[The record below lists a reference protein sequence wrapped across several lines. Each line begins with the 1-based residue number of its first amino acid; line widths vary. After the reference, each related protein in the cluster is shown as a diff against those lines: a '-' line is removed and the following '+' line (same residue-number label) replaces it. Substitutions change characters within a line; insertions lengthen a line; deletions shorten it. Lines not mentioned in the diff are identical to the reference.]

1 MGTPYVR
8 EAVEDWLAYIG
19 TERQLAAKTSEAYER
34 DFRQFLAFL
43 ASHLNRLPDMQQL
56 LALQARDVRAFLA
69 SRRSEGVG
77 SRSLAR
83 TLSALRM
90 FYKFLERRGYGK
102 NDAIRAV
109 ALPKLPHSVPKPL
122 TAPKATALVDGADI
136 VSPDQPE
143 WIIARDTAVLA
154 LLYGSGLRISEAL
167 SLKRKDAPVEGPR
180 HAARDGQGQQDTRR
194 AGAADRARG
203 GRALSQALPDAPRV
217 RRSALRRRAWQAA
230 SPRIIQLKIARAR
243 AVLGLPETA
252 TPHALRHSF
261 ATHLLGAGADLR
273 AIQELLGHASLSTTQ
288 GYTEVDREHLLK
300 TYESAHPRAIRG
312 LRRLAPTPYLTPV
325 KAGPAAPAIVSYSL
339 TFQHFFALADCS
351 TDQSVIILD

>member
-1 MGTPYVR
+1 MSDLAEEASHPRYMGSPYVR
-8 EAVEDWLAYIG
+8 EAVEDWLSYIG

-34 DFRQFLAFL
+34 DVCQFLAFL
-43 ASHLNRLPDMQQL
+43 AVHFNRLPNMPHL

-69 SRRSEGVG
+69 ARRSEGVG
-77 SRSLAR
+77 SRSLSR

-136 VSPDQPE
+136 ASADQPE
-143 WIIARDTAVLA
+143 WIIVRDTAVLA

-167 SLKRKDAPVEGPR
+167 SLKRKDAPIKGRDMLRVTGKGSKTRVVPVLPIAREAVEAYLKLCPMGLGSEDPLFVVV
-180 HAARDGQGQQDTRR
+180 
-194 AGAADRARG
+194 RG
-203 GRALSQALPDAPRV
+203 KQL
-217 RRSALRRRAWQAA
+217 
-230 SPRIIQLKIARAR
+230 SPRIIQLRIAKAR

-261 ATHLLGAGADLR
+261 ATHLLSAGADLR
-273 AIQELLGHASLSTTQ
+273 SIQELLGHASLSTTQ

-300 TYESAHPRAIRG
+300 TYQSAHPRA
-312 LRRLAPTPYLTPV
+312 
-325 KAGPAAPAIVSYSL
+325 
-339 TFQHFFALADCS
+339 
-351 TDQSVIILD
+351 

>member
-1 MGTPYVR
+1 MGSPYVR
-8 EAVEDWLAYIG
+8 EAVESWLAYIG
-19 TERQLAAKTSEAYER
+19 TERQLAAKTSEAYAR
-34 DFRQFLAFL
+34 DVGQFLAFL
-43 ASHLNRLPDMQQL
+43 AVHFNRLPDMPQL

-69 SRRSEGVG
+69 ARRGEGVG
-77 SRSLAR
+77 SRSLSR

-136 VSPDQPE
+136 AAADQPE
-143 WIIARDTAVLA
+143 WIVVRDTAVLA

-167 SLKRKDAPVEGPR
+167 SLKRKDAPTKGRDMLRVTGKGSKTRVVPVLPIAREAVELYLKLCPMR
-180 HAARDGQGQQDTRR
+180 QGSDDPLFV
-194 AGAADRARG
+194 GAHG
-203 GRALSQALPDAPRV
+203 KQL
-217 RRSALRRRAWQAA
+217 
-230 SPRIIQLKIARAR
+230 SPRIIQLRIARAR

-273 AIQELLGHASLSTTQ
+273 SIQELLGHASLSTTQ

-300 TYESAHPRAIRG
+300 TYQSAHPRA
-312 LRRLAPTPYLTPV
+312 
-325 KAGPAAPAIVSYSL
+325 
-339 TFQHFFALADCS
+339 
-351 TDQSVIILD
+351 

>member
-1 MGTPYVR
+1 MADVAEEASHPRYMGSPYVR

-34 DFRQFLAFL
+34 DVSQFLAFL
-43 ASHLNRLPDMQQL
+43 AVHLNRLPDMPQL

-69 SRRSEGVG
+69 ARRGEGVG
-77 SRSLAR
+77 SRSLSR

-136 VSPDQPE
+136 AAPDAPE
-143 WIIARDTAVLA
+143 WIVARDTAVLA

-167 SLKRKDAPVEGPR
+167 SLKRKDAPTKGRDMLRVTGKGSKTRVVPVLPIAREAVELYLALCPMGLGSEDPLFV
-180 HAARDGQGQQDTRR
+180 
-194 AGAADRARG
+194 GAHG
-203 GRALSQALPDAPRV
+203 KQL
-217 RRSALRRRAWQAA
+217 
-230 SPRIIQLKIARAR
+230 SPRIIQLRIAKAR
-243 AVLGLPETA
+243 AVLGLTETA

-273 AIQELLGHASLSTTQ
+273 SIQELLGHASLSTTQ

-300 TYESAHPRAIRG
+300 TYESAHPRA
-312 LRRLAPTPYLTPV
+312 
-325 KAGPAAPAIVSYSL
+325 
-339 TFQHFFALADCS
+339 
-351 TDQSVIILD
+351 

>member
-34 DFRQFLAFL
+34 DLRQFLAFL

-69 SRRSEGVG
+69 SRRNEGVG

-143 WIIARDTAVLA
+143 WIVARDTAVLA

-167 SLKRKDAPVEGPR
+167 SLKRKDAPVKGRDVLRVTGKGSKTRVVPVLPI
-180 HAARDGQGQQDTRR
+180 AREAVELYLKLCPMRLGSDDPLFV
-194 AGAADRARG
+194 GAHG
-203 GRALSQALPDAPRV
+203 KQL
-217 RRSALRRRAWQAA
+217 
-230 SPRIIQLKIARAR
+230 SPRIIQLKIAKAR

-300 TYESAHPRAIRG
+300 TYERAHPRA
-312 LRRLAPTPYLTPV
+312 
-325 KAGPAAPAIVSYSL
+325 
-339 TFQHFFALADCS
+339 
-351 TDQSVIILD
+351 

>member
-34 DFRQFLAFL
+34 DLRQFLAFL
-43 ASHLNRLPDMQQL
+43 ASHFNRLPDMQQL
-56 LALQARDVRAFLA
+56 LALHARDVRAFLA

-90 FYKFLERRGYGK
+90 FYKFLERRGHGK

-136 VSPDQPE
+136 AASDQPE

-167 SLKRKDAPVEGPR
+167 SLKRKDAPLKGRDMLRVMGKGSKTRVVPVLGIAREAVELYLKHCPMRLGSEDPLFV
-180 HAARDGQGQQDTRR
+180 
-194 AGAADRARG
+194 GAYG
-203 GRALSQALPDAPRV
+203 KQL
-217 RRSALRRRAWQAA
+217 
-230 SPRIIQLKIARAR
+230 SPRIIQLRIARAR
-243 AVLGLPETA
+243 VALGLPETA

-300 TYESAHPRAIRG
+300 TYENAHPRA
-312 LRRLAPTPYLTPV
+312 
-325 KAGPAAPAIVSYSL
+325 
-339 TFQHFFALADCS
+339 
-351 TDQSVIILD
+351 

>member
-1 MGTPYVR
+1 VSKDASSSGYKGSALVR
-8 EAVEDWLAYIG
+8 EAVEDWLAYLG
-19 TERQLAAKTSEAYER
+19 VERGLAANTAEAYER
-34 DFRQFLAFL
+34 DVTQFLIFIAVHF
-43 ASHLNRLPDMQQL
+43 NRPPDMKQL
-56 LALQARDVRAFLA
+56 LGLQARDVRAFLA
-69 SRRSEGVG
+69 ARRSEGVG

-122 TAPKATALVDGADI
+122 TAPKATALIDSADI
-136 VSPDQPE
+136 ASPDAPE

-167 SLKRKDAPVEGPR
+167 SLKRKDAPVKG
-180 HAARDGQGQQDTRR
+180 RDMLRVTGKGDKTRVVPVLPVVR
-194 AGAADRARG
+194 QAVERYLSLCPVKLGSDDPLFVGARG
-203 GRALSQALPDAPRV
+203 KQL
-217 RRSALRRRAWQAA
+217 
-230 SPRIIQLKIARAR
+230 SPRIIQLRIARVRGA
-243 AVLGLPETA
+243 LGLPETA

-288 GYTEVDREHLLK
+288 GYTEVDRAHLLK
-300 TYESAHPRAIRG
+300 TYSSAHPRA
-312 LRRLAPTPYLTPV
+312 
-325 KAGPAAPAIVSYSL
+325 
-339 TFQHFFALADCS
+339 
-351 TDQSVIILD
+351 